1 MLSLSQLV
9 ALARSLRN
17 ERVLSVYVHGA
28 AEDPAARLV
37 WRRELDKSLRDLR
50 RWLLGS
56 SHEEREVFERSVER
70 LGELLTPYA
79 AGMPSQGWVAF
90 ITEDMVHDSELL
102 PVPMPTMAIWSTGMC
117 VAPYVHALKLT
128 RPVIIA
134 VVDARA
140 ARIHRYQAGKLA
152 ALETIHAHATIDAP
166 EHMGDVPRMGFHS
179 GVRGET
185 AHDAVQRAHAVGTER
200 MLRQAEAAVVRH
212 AGQSG
217 WVLIGGI
224 HGVGARMAEAIAT
237 ALPGRVRHLESLAV
251 HATEAEIAAAAR
263 AGASTLRA
271 EWDLKRIEDILDTS
285 ELGRATVGAAATRVA
300 LDRAQVRELYL
311 TARYI
316 EEYTADAEEEV
327 RSALD
332 QGAMVEVV
340 SSEAAMKLEEHG
352 GVASRLRYRVANG
365 ESETPAMV
373 TPTMAAEGVAVL
385 SANVGPIR

>member
-1 MLSLSQLV
+1 MLTLSQLV
-9 ALARSLRN
+9 ALERSLRN

-28 AEDPAARLV
+28 VEDPAARLV

-56 SHEEREVFERSVER
+56 SHDERELFERSVER

-79 AGMPSQGWVAF
+79 AGMPSHGWVGF
-90 ITEDMVHDSELL
+90 ITDDMVHDSELL

-117 VAPYVHALKLT
+117 VAPYVHALKLA
-128 RPVIIA
+128 RPVIVA

-140 ARIHRYQAGKLA
+140 ARIHRYSAGTLEP
-152 ALETIHAHATIDAP
+152 LETIHAHVSVAAP

-212 AGQSG
+212 AGQTG

-237 ALPGRVRHLESLAV
+237 ALPGRVRHLESLEV
-251 HATEAEIAAAAR
+251 HATEADIAAAAR
-263 AGASTLRA
+263 AGASALRA
-271 EWDLKRIEDILDTS
+271 EWDLKRIEEILDTS
-285 ELGRATVGAAATRVA
+285 EVGRATVGAATTRVA
-300 LDRAQVRELYL
+300 LERAQVRELYL

-316 EEYTADAEEEV
+316 EEHTADAEDAV

-332 QGAMVEVV
+332 QGAMIEVV
-340 SSEAAMKLEEHG
+340 SHEAAAKLEDHG
-352 GVASRLRYRVANG
+352 GVAARLRYRVVNG
-365 ESETPAMV
+365 DTDTPAM
-373 TPTMAAEGVAVL
+373 AAATGADDGV
-385 SANVGPIR
+385 P